1 MRFFKNG
8 CNGGGDRKFLL
19 EMEGTRNRGVGF
31 IMGGWGLFKVSLH
44 TWQRGANPPILWR
57 PTLLPTPLF
66 FKFCP
71 THSSPPLPCHL
82 QMPAPLYLLLTCFFG
97 WMGDHATFDVLF
109 YLMIWIYTYQ
119 ALGPW
124 CVFHA
129 TRWGLTHNF
138 TGTLIWY
145 HTQKYT
151 QHTQGPV
158 DWHTHLSKYLQQLL
172 FVHSSY
178 LYYIEWIIHWDQ
190 KFTFHNVFSVQ
201 KLFICKATSVD

>member
-1 MRFFKNG
+1 MLENPLLSNSCRFLAY
-8 CNGGGDRKFLL
+8 FLV
-19 EMEGTRNRGVGF
+19 NIWVF
-31 IMGGWGLFKVSLH
+31 IVEKGSQTLF
-44 TWQRGANPPILWR
+44 LWR
-57 PTLLPTPLF
+57 PPFFQFYSLTPA
-66 FKFCP
+66 
-71 THSSPPLPCHL
+71 PPFPCHL
-82 QMPAPLYLLLTCFFG
+82 QTLPPLFLQLTGFFG

>member
-1 MRFFKNG
+1 MSIHSWER
-8 CNGGGDRKFLL
+8 
-19 EMEGTRNRGVGF
+19 VP
-31 IMGGWGLFKVSLH
+31 
-44 TWQRGANPPILWR
+44 NPFSMK
-57 PTLLPTPLF
+57 TPLF
-66 FKFCP
+66 P
-71 THSSPPLPCHL
+71 ILLTHPPPPLFPVTSKPYPHCSFSWLVSLAEWMIMPHL
-82 QMPAPLYLLLTCFFG
+82 M
-97 WMGDHATFDVLF
+97 LF

-201 KLFICKATSVD
+201 KLFICKSHICWLDAIKLGSSCDTQIIPIDLV